1 MNGWIKIS
9 YKLLEWE
16 WFQSPDM
23 VQIFL
28 YFLLKANYEKK
39 RWLGIVIERG
49 QFVTSLS
56 AISKETHLS
65 TQVVRTCINRL
76 ISTSE
81 ITCKSTN
88 KYRIITICKYDDY
101 QQNENSTNNQNN
113 MQFNNQLTSKQ
124 QTNNN
129 QLTTTKEYKTN
140 NKETIPKGIVK
151 KDKLSLSEQ
160 VDYKGLMDYFNKM
173 FAGKLPAVSVMTEK
187 RKRAVKARVTELGK
201 DSIASVLKKVFE
213 SNFLLGLNDRNWRA
227 DFDWIFAPSHFIQIL
242 EGKYENGDSKNK
254 RDSQQWKSDAIA
266 TISTTVNEQAKE
278 KRAELKAKG
287 VID

>member
-213 SNFLLGLNDRNWRA
+213 RNIISINSGSWHRIMILNLALPN
-227 DFDWIFAPSHFIQIL
+227 Q
-242 EGKYENGDSKNK
+242 E
-254 RDSQQWKSDAIA
+254 
-266 TISTTVNEQAKE
+266 
-278 KRAELKAKG
+278 
-287 VID
+287 

>member
-1 MNGWIKIS
+1 MKEYFSHDYNTRSDEKI
-9 YKLLEWE
+9 KLLIRKFGMEGYGIYWSIVE
-16 WFQSPDM
+16 D
-23 VQIFL
+23 L
-28 YFLLKANYEKK
+28 YTNANALRLDYDGIAYDLHSDKETIKSIINDFDLFYIDGDLFGSNSVKRRLEERNEKSKKARKSAAFRWNKQQEDANALRTECECNAIKEKK
-39 RWLGIVIERG
+39 
-49 QFVTSLS
+49 
-56 AISKETHLS
+56 SKE
-65 TQVVRTCINRL
+65 
-76 ISTSE
+76 
-81 ITCKSTN
+81 
-88 KYRIITICKYDDY
+88 Y
-101 QQNENSTNNQNN
+101 
-113 MQFNNQLTSKQ
+113 
-124 QTNNN
+124 
-129 QLTTTKEYKTN
+129 

-213 SNFLLGLNDRNWRA
+213 SSFLLGLNDRNWRA